1 MEEIKMQND
10 FENKDFWVEKDQFN
24 NKKYYIRM
32 YGKWIEISKEVYA
45 VYKNSYQKMYRSM
58 NVEKD
63 VLRYYEDID
72 LAKPYLIEHHDK
84 DILDTIWN
92 DELKRLLYSTISKL
106 SAKEKYIIKSI
117 YFDDVSERDLAELLN
132 MKQPTLHYQK
142 IKIIKKLRKTFN
154 QFLK

>member
-1 MEEIKMQND
+1 MQND

-32 YGKWIEISKEVYA
+32 YGKWIEIPKEVYA

-58 NVEKD
+58 NAEKD
-63 VLRYYEDID
+63 VLRYYKDID

-84 DILDTIWN
+84 DILDIIWN
-92 DELKRLLYSTISKL
+92 DELKCLLYSAISQL

-142 IKIIKKLRKTFN
+142 IKIIKKLQKTFN

>member
-1 MEEIKMQND
+1 MQND

-32 YGKWIEISKEVYA
+32 YGRWIEIPKEVYA

-63 VLRYYEDID
+63 VLHYYGDID

-84 DILDTIWN
+84 DILDTIWD
-92 DELKRLLYSTISKL
+92 DELKRLLYSAISKL

-117 YFDDVSERDLAELLN
+117 YFNDVSERDLAEFLKI
-132 MKQPTLHYQK
+132 KQPTLHYQK
-142 IKIIKKLRKTFN
+142 IKIIKKLQKTFN